1 MAKPIPKP
9 MSNDGEEKEPAEIR
23 VTYSSGLKMSERP
36 MVSSSMSAYEMVK
49 RYFDGTMEAHE
60 SFVVLLVDRGNRLKG
75 VYRHSTG
82 GLHGTVA
89 DPKLVFAV
97 ALKTLSSA
105 MILVHNHPS
114 GQLRPSEED
123 IRLTKKFVEAGK
135 FLDLPVNDH
144 LIVTAEGYYSFA
156 DQGMI

>member
-1 MAKPIPKP
+1 MK
-9 MSNDGEEKEPAEIR
+9 NDGGEKPPPEIR
-23 VTYSSGLKMSERP
+23 VTYSSGMKMSERP
-36 MVSSSMSAYEMVK
+36 QVNSSCSAFELVK
-49 RYFDGTMEAHE
+49 PYFEGTMEAHE

-105 MILVHNHPS
+105 IILVHNHPS

-123 IRLTKKFVEAGK
+123 IRLTRKFVEAGK
-135 FLDLPVNDH
+135 LLDLPVNDH

-156 DQGMI
+156 DQGML